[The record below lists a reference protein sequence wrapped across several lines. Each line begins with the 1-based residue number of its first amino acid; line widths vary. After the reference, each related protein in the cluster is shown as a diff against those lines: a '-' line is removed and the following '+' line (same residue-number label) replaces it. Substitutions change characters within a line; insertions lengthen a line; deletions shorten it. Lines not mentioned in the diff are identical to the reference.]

1 MLLPKVPTS
10 VGQTRDDESS
20 ASSATKRSDARAHA
34 GKDCE
39 PFGVP
44 DNFRRDTLEN
54 LLLLLLAW
62 RNEALGPIASPP
74 PSSAE
79 DAPDAVFSSTVSSF
93 ASTEWVCCIRILTVC
108 R

>member
-44 DNFRRDTLEN
+44 DDFRRDTLEN

-74 PSSAE
+74 
-79 DAPDAVFSSTVSSF
+79 VVSRGRTGCGLLLNGLLLCF
-93 ASTEWVCCIRILTVC
+93 Y
-108 R
+108 